1 MVDAKSQVGDLVLGL
16 LRSTP
21 FAPGRVRQ
29 VALPPAAR
37 ARCTL
42 SHIDYED
49 AFLVETG
56 PGQGRTGE
64 QWARAVLEEA
74 PIVMRSALPWAWFA
88 LGLQQGST
96 RSDRRVLGW
105 EVRRSTP
112 DFVLLAASSRL
123 GMPAE
128 LLFERR
134 QHTLLFAT
142 FVQHNNHIARA
153 VWAGVAPGHRQV
165 VGYLLEQAS
174 CSEERG

>member
-1 MVDAKSQVGDLVLGL
+1 MVDSKSQVGDLVLGL

-37 ARCTL
+37 ALCTL
-42 SHIDYED
+42 SHIGYED

-56 PGQGRTGE
+56 PGQDRTGE

-96 RSDRRVLGW
+96 RSARFVLGW

-142 FVQHNNHIARA
+142 FVELNNHIARA